1 MCDKDC
7 RRFGKCKECQKSKM
21 ERGYLICTI
30 GDRRG
35 THGRCFTCKRL
46 EKCKKAKGAAEA

>member
-7 RRFGKCKECQKSKM
+7 RRFGKCKECQKSKV

-46 EKCKKAKGAAEA
+46 EKCKKAKEAAEA